1 MPVALTDSRA
11 NPTKLSPRARR
22 KGMRENLAALTPDIF
37 RRALWLSR
45 SRETAQDLVQDTVER
60 ALRFEER
67 FRPDSNL
74 RGWVYQ
80 ILFNVFM
87 TRCRR
92 FRRESNALSTLYSD
106 PCEWTTRDGDAE
118 MLGLS
123 APIARALDKVPE
135 TFRTAVILVD
145 LREMSYKTAAQ
156 RLHVPVG
163 TVMSR
168 VHRGR
173 QALAEA
179 VLAAGAS
186 AARRRRLKVAV
197 FRSAAAPRPL
207 VQPLP
212 PPPEAAPRS
221 GAALE
226 RSARLPP
233 PARTRAGAASL
244 PARG

>member
-1 MPVALTDSRA
+1 MPALTDSPA
-11 NPTKLSPRARR
+11 TPTQLSPRARR
-22 KGMRENLAALTPDIF
+22 KSLRESLAALTPDLF
-37 RRALWLSR
+37 GRALRLSR

-60 ALRFEER
+60 ALRFEAR
-67 FRPDSNL
+67 YRPDSNL

-80 ILFNVFM
+80 ILFNVFL

-106 PCEWTTRDGDAE
+106 PCAWTTPDGDAE
-118 MLGLS
+118 MLSLS

-135 TFRTAVILVD
+135 IYRTAVILVD
-145 LREMSYKTAAQ
+145 LREMSYKTAAS
-156 RLHVPVG
+156 RLHVPLG

-173 QALAEA
+173 RALADA

-197 FRSAAAPRPL
+197 FRIAAARPPL

-212 PPPEAAPRS
+212 PPPAPRS
-221 GAALE
+221 EASPA
-226 RSARLPP
+226 RSASLPP